1 MLSDRAFAGG
11 SFSTP
16 NIAVIERICRKVEES
31 AGPVKSSG
39 LVCASEFD
47 KFELSA
53 GKSTRTKSA
62 SKLPLLLLVR
72 RAPP

>member
-11 SFSTP
+11 SFSKP
-16 NIAVIERICRKVEES
+16 NIAVIEGICRKLDES

-39 LVCASEFD
+39 LVCASEFG
-47 KFELSA
+47 KFEMSA
-53 GKSTRTKSA
+53 GKSARTKSA

-72 RAPP
+72 YAPP